1 MKKQLYSEIFVLIPA
16 KYSCVLEFSD
26 YIVGWHMDKYSNSYR
41 FLYWVFAVM
50 CRRLYQRCRTTMCAT
65 LSAMIY
71 ATLCAILCATLY
83 TTLPVTLYAT
93 ISGMPA
99 TALSTEHAT

>member
-1 MKKQLYSEIFVLIPA
+1 MKKQLYSEIFVPISA
-16 KYSCVLEFSD
+16 KYSCVFEFSD
-26 YIVGWHMDKYSNSYR
+26 YIVGWYMDKYSNSCR

-71 ATLCAILCATLY
+71 ATLCATLYATLS
-83 TTLPVTLYAT
+83 VTLYAT

-99 TALSTEHAT
+99 AALSTEHAT